1 MSNLSLARQSLF
13 VVFAFLAILIALP
26 AVLFGVIQKWQVIFL
41 LFGYLL
47 FFSGNIWRVWRYGKL
62 SNTNED
68 AQFKEF
74 SGLVILAGLFIAVVI
89 IHWWAIYDFSR
100 LARTENVWQWFGMI
114 ILVSAIIINQ
124 LAIRTLK
131 GLFDRITIKPNHHLV
146 TTGIYRQVRH
156 PVYLSYVL
164 LLVGYCMIL
173 QSFVSLVL
181 TVVSCTIW
189 LENRINIE
197 EKMLVEKF
205 GDRYQAYQRKTRKII
220 PFIY

>member
-1 MSNLSLARQSLF
+1 MSNLSLAIQSLF
-13 VVFAFLAILIALP
+13 VVFAFLAIFIVLP
-26 AVLFGVIQKWQVIFL
+26 AVWFGAIQKWQVIFL
-41 LFGYLL
+41 SLSYLL

-62 SNTNED
+62 SKTNAD
-68 AQFKEF
+68 AQFKE
-74 SGLVILAGLFIAVVI
+74 SLGLVILAGQFIAFLI
-89 IHWWAIYDFSR
+89 IHWWGIYDFSR
-100 LARTENVWQWFGMI
+100 LSKTENVCQVFGI
-114 ILVSAIIINQ
+114 IIVVSAIIINQ

-164 LLVGYCMIL
+164 LLVGYCIIL

-189 LENRINIE
+189 LGNRINIE
-197 EKMLVEKF
+197 EKMLIEKC
-205 GDRYQAYQRKTRKII
+205 GDRYQAYQRKTKKII

>member
-1 MSNLSLARQSLF
+1 MSNLSPAIHLLF
-13 VVFAFLAILIALP
+13 VVFAFLAILITLP

-41 LFGYLL
+41 LLSYLL
-47 FFSGNIWRVWRYGKL
+47 FFSGNIWRVSRYGKL
-62 SNTNED
+62 SKTNED
-68 AQFKEF
+68 AQFKDS
-74 SGLVILAGLFIAVVI
+74 SGLVILAIQFIAFLV

-100 LARTENVWQWFGMI
+100 LSKTENILQVMGI
-114 ILVSAIIINQ
+114 VILVSGIIINQ

-131 GLFDRITIKPNHHLV
+131 GLFDRITIKPNHQLV

-164 LLVGYCMIL
+164 LLVGYCTIL

-181 TVVSCTIW
+181 SVVSCTIW
-189 LENRINIE
+189 LGNRINIE
-197 EKMLVEKF
+197 EKMLIDKF
-205 GDRYQAYQRKTRKII
+205 GNQYKAYQRKTKKII

>member
-1 MSNLSLARQSLF
+1 MSNLDSAIKLLF
-13 VVFAFLAILIALP
+13 VVFVFLAILIALP
-26 AVLFGVIQKWQVIFL
+26 AVVFGVIQKWQVIFL
-41 LFGYLL
+41 LCGYLL
-47 FFSGNIWRVWRYGKL
+47 FFSGNVWRVWRYGKL
-62 SNTNED
+62 SKTQED
-68 AQFKEF
+68 AQFKE
-74 SGLVILAGLFIAVVI
+74 SAGLVILAGQFIAFLA
-89 IHWWAIYDFSR
+89 IHWWAIYNFSR
-100 LARTENVWQWFGMI
+100 LSKTETFLQVIGMI
-114 ILVSAIIINQ
+114 IVVLAIIINQ

-131 GLFDRITIKPNHHLV
+131 GLFDRITIKPNHQLI

-164 LLVGYCMIL
+164 LLIGYCTIL

-189 LENRINIE
+189 LGNRINIE

-205 GDRYQAYQRKTRKII
+205 GDRYQAYQRKTKKII

>member
-1 MSNLSLARQSLF
+1 MSNLSLAIKSLF

-26 AVLFGVIQKWQVIFL
+26 AVGFGVIQKWQVIFL
-41 LFGYLL
+41 MLGYLL

-62 SNTNED
+62 SQNKED
-68 AQFKEF
+68 AQFKD
-74 SGLVILAGLFIAVVI
+74 LAGLVTLAGQFIASVI
-89 IHWWAIYDFSR
+89 IYWWAIYDFSR
-100 LARTENVWQWFGMI
+100 LAKTEIVWQVVGMI
-114 ILVSAIIINQ
+114 FLVSAIAINQ

-131 GLFDRITIKPNHHLV
+131 GLFDRITIKPNHQLI

-164 LLVGYCMIL
+164 FLVGYCTIL

-181 TVVSCTIW
+181 SVVSCTIW

-197 EKMLVEKF
+197 EKMLIEKF
-205 GDRYQAYQRKTRKII
+205 GDQYQAYQRKTKKII

>member
-1 MSNLSLARQSLF
+1 MSNLSSAIQLLF
-13 VVFAFLAILIALP
+13 VVLAFLAILIALP

-41 LFGYLL
+41 LLGYLL
-47 FFSGNIWRVWRYGKL
+47 FFSGNVWRVWRYGKL
-62 SNTNED
+62 SRTKED

-74 SGLVILAGLFIAVVI
+74 SGLVVLAGQFIAFLA
-89 IHWWAIYDFSR
+89 IHWGAIYDFSR
-100 LARTENVWQWFGMI
+100 LSSTETFWQVLGI
-114 ILVSAIIINQ
+114 IVVVLAIAVNQ

-131 GLFDRITIKPNHHLV
+131 GLFDRITIKPNHQLI
-146 TTGIYRQVRH
+146 TSGIYRQVRH

-164 LLVGYCMIL
+164 LLIGYCTIL

-189 LENRINIE
+189 LGNRINIE

-205 GDRYQAYQRKTRKII
+205 GDRYQAYQRKTKKII

>member
-100 LARTENVWQWFGMI
+100 LAKTENVWQWFGMI

>member
-1 MSNLSLARQSLF
+1 MSNLSLAIQSLF
-13 VVFAFLAILIALP
+13 VVLAFLAILIALP

-41 LFGYLL
+41 LISYLL

-62 SNTNED
+62 SKTNED
-68 AQFKEF
+68 AQFKEY
-74 SGLVILAGLFIAVVI
+74 SGLVILAGQFVAFAI

-100 LARTENVWQWFGMI
+100 VFSPGLVLQVVGIIFVILAI
-114 ILVSAIIINQ
+114 AINQ

-131 GLFDRITIKPNHHLV
+131 GLFDRITIKPNHQLV

-164 LLVGYCMIL
+164 LLVGYCTIL

-189 LENRINIE
+189 LGNRINIE
-197 EKMLVEKF
+197 EKMLIEKF
-205 GDRYQAYQRKTRKII
+205 GDRYQAYQRKTKKII

>member
-1 MSNLSLARQSLF
+1 MSNLSPAIKLLF

-47 FFSGNIWRVWRYGKL
+47 FFSGNVWRVWRYGKL
-62 SNTNED
+62 SKTNQD
-68 AQFKEF
+68 AQFKE
-74 SGLVILAGLFIAVVI
+74 SLGVVILAFQFVAFLA
-89 IHWWAIYDFSR
+89 IHWWGIYDFSR
-100 LARTENVWQWFGMI
+100 LSSQEL
-114 ILVSAIIINQ
+114 ILQVLGTIVLLSAIIINQ
-124 LAIRTLK
+124 VAIRTLK
-131 GLFDRITIKPNHHLV
+131 GLFDRITIKPNHQLV

-164 LLVGYCMIL
+164 LLVGYCTIV
-173 QSFVSLVL
+173 QSFVSLVI

-197 EKMLVEKF
+197 EKMLIEKF
-205 GDRYQAYQRKTRKII
+205 GDRYLAYQGKTKKII